1 MTATS
6 RKHKGFCNGGKCMV
20 HRAAKGCAVQNFTM
34 TGFWMVLHILA
45 AAANNNYHK
54 AQKIQIAGGY

>member
-1 MTATS
+1 
-6 RKHKGFCNGGKCMV
+6 MV